1 MKSMLIAVCLVAL
14 SCCLAADVPGCQHET
29 CTKCIRHRTC
39 IWCSQNNT
47 ETRWPSCISDKHPD
61 LEKWLDWCD
70 TEAVE
75 PGMTY
80 SVIKDEPLS
89 DDDEVENIVQLSPQE
104 VNLTVRI
111 QEPYNFTLTYS
122 HSANY
127 PADVYYMMDG
137 SQSMAD
143 DKDMLY
149 SLGEQ
154 LAEGMKEI
162 TNNLYLGFG
171 IFIDKP
177 VLPYI
182 STVPKVTPPYSF
194 KNALPLTSN
203 ASAFT
208 DEVKRAEGGTNQ
220 DFPEGGFD
228 GLMQAIVCEKDI
240 KWRNVSFRVIIFST
254 DAGFHFAGDGKLAGI
269 LRPNDKRCH
278 LDANNE
284 YNKAIVYDYPSVS
297 QINEMA
303 KLHRIN
309 LVFAITAEQEPLYA
323 RLSQHIEGATSGVL
337 ASDSSNVVDLLT
349 SSLKD
354 IISKVELTQR
364 DHNSHVSVRFFSEC
378 KDGEMK
384 ERSSCQGLDVGDEV
398 QFEVEVTALKC
409 PDNEKD
415 WNPVVEVYP
424 VGRQGSLQINLAMHC
439 QCSCA
444 KPGDKGYIVNAE
456 ACSRNGTSMCGVC
469 ECHEGFVGKA
479 CECYSND
486 DDGTGTISEDS
497 CRQTNTSAVC
507 SDRGQCVCGQCQCKK
522 PADPSQNIYGDFCEC
537 TNYLGCT
544 GNEGLICS
552 GHGECECNECRCT
565 GGWSGL
571 TCSCDGNDDKCKNPD
586 TDEICSG
593 HGECECNKCNCQDDR
608 KGKYCDDCPTC
619 SGKCTDYKPCV
630 QCKAFDT
637 GEYDTNK
644 CEADCTQYNITKHE
658 AVEVENDQ
666 EKKCSFYDEND
677 CVFYFV
683 YTVRSSDNVTA
694 IRVQE
699 VKECPNP
706 VNILGVILGVI
717 GGVLLIG
724 ILALIIWRIYA
735 SIQDRREYSKFIL
748 SRNEEQWTNNQ
759 NPLYKE
765 ATTTVQN
772 PMFGTN

>member
-1 MKSMLIAVCLVAL
+1 MKSMLIAVCLVAV

-254 DAGFHFAGDGKLAGI
+254 DAGFHFAGTEGLNMFVMPQK
-269 LRPNDKRCH
+269 RPLIS
-278 LDANNE
+278 LDSRGNSTTCNTTVPR
-284 YNKAIVYDYPSVS
+284 N
-297 QINEMA
+297 
-303 KLHRIN
+303 
-309 LVFAITAEQEPLYA
+309 
-323 RLSQHIEGATSGVL
+323 
-337 ASDSSNVVDLLT
+337 
-349 SSLKD
+349 KD
-354 IISKVELTQR
+354 IHAVDPKSEFLA
-364 DHNSHVSVRFFSEC
+364 FS
-378 KDGEMK
+378 
-384 ERSSCQGLDVGDEV
+384 
-398 QFEVEVTALKC
+398 
-409 PDNEKD
+409 
-415 WNPVVEVYP
+415 
-424 VGRQGSLQINLAMHC
+424 
-439 QCSCA
+439 
-444 KPGDKGYIVNAE
+444 
-456 ACSRNGTSMCGVC
+456 
-469 ECHEGFVGKA
+469 
-479 CECYSND
+479 
-486 DDGTGTISEDS
+486 
-497 CRQTNTSAVC
+497 
-507 SDRGQCVCGQCQCKK
+507 
-522 PADPSQNIYGDFCEC
+522 
-537 TNYLGCT
+537 
-544 GNEGLICS
+544 
-552 GHGECECNECRCT
+552 
-565 GGWSGL
+565 
-571 TCSCDGNDDKCKNPD
+571 
-586 TDEICSG
+586 
-593 HGECECNKCNCQDDR
+593 
-608 KGKYCDDCPTC
+608 
-619 SGKCTDYKPCV
+619 
-630 QCKAFDT
+630 
-637 GEYDTNK
+637 
-644 CEADCTQYNITKHE
+644 
-658 AVEVENDQ
+658 
-666 EKKCSFYDEND
+666 
-677 CVFYFV
+677 
-683 YTVRSSDNVTA
+683 
-694 IRVQE
+694 
-699 VKECPNP
+699 
-706 VNILGVILGVI
+706 
-717 GGVLLIG
+717 
-724 ILALIIWRIYA
+724 
-735 SIQDRREYSKFIL
+735 
-748 SRNEEQWTNNQ
+748 
-759 NPLYKE
+759 
-765 ATTTVQN
+765 
-772 PMFGTN
+772 